1 MTSAAIAASRVSGM
15 DDVELLVAWRAGDA
29 AAGNEIIDRHV
40 DAVIRVFRNKV
51 GDATDDLVQR
61 TFLVCLERA
70 ELLSAPQLFRN
81 YLLKVARN
89 VLYRHFREQ
98 AGPRGQLDTMPSSVH
113 ELAPTPSSVLG
124 AQRERE
130 MLLAALR
137 SIPLDLQVAL
147 ELYYWE
153 GLRGPELADV
163 LGLPEGTARSR
174 LRLAKQRIRVALEQV
189 GARACERLDADGFD
203 RWAASLRESLARGR

>member
-1 MTSAAIAASRVSGM
+1 MN
-15 DDVELLVAWRAGDA
+15 DVDLLVAWKAGDL
-29 AAGNEIIDRHV
+29 AAGNALVDRHV

-61 TFLVCLERA
+61 TFLACLERA
-70 ELLSAPQLFRN
+70 ELLAEPHLFRN
-81 YLLKVARN
+81 YLLKVARH

-98 AGPRGQLDTMPSSVH
+98 AGPRGHLDPMRSSVH
-113 ELAPTPSSVLG
+113 DLAPSPSSVLG
-124 AQRERE
+124 SQRARM

-137 SIPLDLQVAL
+137 SIPIDLQVAL

-153 GLRGPELADV
+153 GLRGPDLADV

-174 LRLAKQRIRVALEQV
+174 LRLAKHRIRAALERLD
-189 GARACERLDADGFD
+189 ARAFGHFDADGFD
-203 RWAASLRESLARGR
+203 GWASSLRDSTTTHVEASRLGARG